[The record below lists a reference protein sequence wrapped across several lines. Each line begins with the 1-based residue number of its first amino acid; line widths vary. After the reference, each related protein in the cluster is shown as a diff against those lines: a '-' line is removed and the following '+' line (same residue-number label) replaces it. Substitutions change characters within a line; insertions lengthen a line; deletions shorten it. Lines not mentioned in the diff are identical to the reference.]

1 MAKYKRRIYCQF
13 CDYFCYDPDDMVSH
27 IESKHDEMIPSDMSP
42 WQFFYYLKTGKKNGS
57 CVICHN
63 PTKWNEKTH
72 KYNRFCDNPK
82 CKEKYKQT
90 FNKRMIGKYG
100 KTTLLNDPDHQ
111 RKMLAN
117 RKISGKYLWR
127 DNVHVSTYTGSFEKS
142 FLEFLD
148 TVLEFDPEDVM
159 SPSPHTYYYEYEG
172 TKHFYIPDFFIPS
185 LSLEVEIKDDIKG
198 PNPNTHPKIVAVD
211 KEKEKLKDEVMKSN
225 SNVFNYIK
233 ILDMHNEKLL
243 TYLEEA
249 KYREINGIKG
259 NIVML

>member
-1 MAKYKRRIYCQF
+1 
-13 CDYFCYDPDDMVSH
+13 
-27 IESKHDEMIPSDMSP
+27 
-42 WQFFYYLKTGKKNGS
+42 
-57 CVICHN
+57 
-63 PTKWNEKTH
+63 
-72 KYNRFCDNPK
+72 
-82 CKEKYKQT
+82 
-90 FNKRMIGKYG
+90 MIGKYG